1 MPGEEWGPTRGH
13 LRTVPGP
20 PAWSR
25 ASLQSPR
32 HSGLVVLKAV
42 APAEVGNTQ
51 MMQIHPLGPDLRLR
65 GLSRCPTPT
74 QRLVARGGGAAR
86 KNLASISGFWG
97 RGAG

>member
-1 MPGEEWGPTRGH
+1 MPGEEWGPIRGH

-20 PAWSR
+20 PAWST

-51 MMQIHPLGPDLRLR
+51 MMQIHPLGPRPEAEGPEPLPHPHPET
-65 GLSRCPTPT
+65 GG
-74 QRLVARGGGAAR
+74 QR
-86 KNLASISGFWG
+86 G
-97 RGAG
+97 RGSPQKPGFN